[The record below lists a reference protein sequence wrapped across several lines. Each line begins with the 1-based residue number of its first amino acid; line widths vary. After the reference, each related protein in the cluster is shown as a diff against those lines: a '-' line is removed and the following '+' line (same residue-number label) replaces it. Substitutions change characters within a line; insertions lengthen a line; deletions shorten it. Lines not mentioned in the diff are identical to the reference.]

1 MLAIACSVPIVK
13 QILIYIALAGNR
25 LCSVSLPHHPTLPP
39 WGATSSGRR
48 LGVLSTSWGFHQV
61 MLPIEGAGLGCYLL
75 RGKPGVLTIEGAGL
89 GCFTFSVHAWDATYS
104 GCRHGVLPLQAVGLG
119 CYIFRVQV
127 WVLPL
132 QGAGLGTRSV
142 TSAGCR
148 PGVLTLQCA
157 GLGCYLFSMQ
167 TWGATFTGRRPGVLP
182 TSWGARL

>member
-1 MLAIACSVPIVK
+1 MCRLLGIACRVPIVK
-13 QILIYIALAGNR
+13 QIIIYIALAGNR

-89 GCFTFSVHAWDATYS
+89 GCFIFSVHAWDATYS

-127 WVLPL
+127 WVLHL
-132 QGAGLGTRSV
+132 
-142 TSAGCR
+142 
-148 PGVLTLQCA
+148 PGV
-157 GLGCYLFSMQ
+157 GLGCYLFRVQ
-167 TWGATFTGRRPGVLP
+167 AWGPGVLL
-182 TSWGARL
+182 TYKTLISIDRHFVSVTKKTIGLQWSTIGV